1 MVPILFFDSAAP
13 EIAEAIPPPTPG
25 HPTANEVTLAL
36 IDAYLADG
44 TPASSASA
52 DSQNT
57 FDETA
62 SSDAV
67 GDEDSD
73 SDGSDFHVR
82 AGGTIAHFSPRVIPR
97 HVPQAEDH
105 QDLLDV
111 ADVLEVEDV
120 LDSDAPDFDSDGSD
134 IQVRQSRTVHY
145 WATRT
150 ADEVDRDVHQ
160 MRELVLRP
168 PDKRRFPVLPPTGSL
183 LLLQKRGVRRWLRQ
197 YPRQMLTPPPSPS
210 KPPSFSPSQ
219 LTNHG
224 DVIEH
229 IVSMAAR
236 RISAS
241 QHDWDRQQGLRREIA
256 RHFQL

>member
-13 EIAEAIPPPTPG
+13 TIAEDIPTLTPA
-25 HPTANEVTLAL
+25 HPTANQVTLAFV
-36 IDAYLADG
+36 DAYLANG
-44 TPASSASA
+44 APASLASP
-52 DSQNT
+52 DSQST

-67 GDEDSD
+67 GDDDSD
-73 SDGSDFHVR
+73 SDDSDLHVR

-97 HVPQAEDH
+97 HVPQAEDY
-105 QDLLDV
+105 QDLLNV
-111 ADVLEVEDV
+111 ADVLETEDV
-120 LDSDAPDFDSDGSD
+120 LGSDDPDFDSDGSD
-134 IQVRQSRTVHY
+134 IQVRQTRTVHY

-150 ADEVDRDVHQ
+150 ADEVDRDVHL

-183 LLLQKRGVRRWLRQ
+183 LRMQKRGVRRWLRQ
-197 YPRQMLTPPPSPS
+197 YPHQLLTPPPSPS
-210 KPPSFSPSQ
+210 RPSSFAPSQ

-229 IVSMAAR
+229 IVRMAAR
-236 RISAS
+236 RVFAS
-241 QHDWDRQQGLRREIA
+241 QHDWDQQQGLRQRIA